1 MMSVKRTKEQRRSS
15 RSSRIATT
23 LLVAMGG
30 FAVGSSLPIWSRLYG
45 HSFVLDVV
53 RGGTRA
59 GVVGGLAD
67 WFAVTALFRHP
78 MGIPIPHTAILPRR
92 KKQLGQAMGRFV
104 AEHFF
109 TEHDLAA
116 LLERFDC
123 SQALVKT
130 LENPATRTVVV
141 DNMRKI
147 APGILERLEDGR
159 GASLMTHIVPVL
171 LRGHGVA
178 PLLARVLR
186 AMVDVDVHQEVFSF
200 FLSQFKELVLQHEPE
215 FHRFVEERV
224 REQGG
229 RLVGWAIGGKVASQ
243 ALNALKM
250 ELERVDPMDSDVR
263 HSFTAWVHEKIN
275 RLEEDPHQL
284 TRVVEHLTDFL
295 GHEALKEWWGSLWR
309 RLRVV
314 AEDDS
319 QRVDGWSVQASEAL
333 LDQLIALLKT
343 DGECAAKVNHVV
355 SGGAVHMISGIRQ
368 EVAALIARVMEK
380 WDGPGLAARLEN
392 GVGKDLAYIRINGT
406 VVGFLVGAALEA
418 LLGLMMGAL

>member
-1 MMSVKRTKEQRRSS
+1 MMSVKRTVEQRKTSQS
-15 RSSRIATT
+15 GRIATVV
-23 LLVAMGG
+23 LVVMAS
-30 FAVGSSLPIWSRLYG
+30 FAVGSGLPVWSRLYG
-45 HSFVLDVV
+45 HSLVLEVI

-109 TEHDLAA
+109 TEHDVLA

-123 SQALVKT
+123 SKALVKT
-130 LENPATRTVVV
+130 LENPETRDVLV

-147 APGILERLEDGR
+147 APGLLERLEDGR
-159 GASLMTHIVPVL
+159 GASLMAQITPVL

-178 PLLARVLR
+178 PLLARILR
-186 AMVDVDVHQEVFSF
+186 AMVDIDVHQEVFSF

-229 RLVGWAIGGKVASQ
+229 RFIGWAIGGKVASQ

-263 HSFTAWVHEKIN
+263 YGFTSWVHGKIDQLEKDPTQLA
-275 RLEEDPHQL
+275 RL
-284 TRVVEHLTDFL
+284 VEHLTTFL
-295 GHEALKEWWGSLWR
+295 GHESVKEWWGRLWER
-309 RLRVV
+309 FRVV
-314 AEDDS
+314 AEEDS
-319 QRVDGWSVQASEAL
+319 QRPNGWSVQASEAL
-333 LDQLIALLKT
+333 LDHLVAMLST
-343 DGECAAKVNHVV
+343 DPRFAGKINHVV
-355 SGGAVHMISGIRQ
+355 SGSAVHMIAGIRY
-368 EVAALIARVMEK
+368 EVAELIARVMEK
-380 WDGPGLAARLEN
+380 WDGPGLARRLEN
-392 GVGKDLAYIRINGT
+392 GVGKDLAYIRMNGT
-406 VVGFLVGAALEA
+406 IVGFLVGAMLE
-418 LLGLMMGAL
+418 LFFGYFMGT